1 MNNRL
6 RQRWCGTG
14 RRDERGAALMIVLVA
29 LLGLTVL
36 GAAGLTL
43 TAADIRHSEN
53 VEASTEAFYAAD
65 AGLQQYMGSNAV
77 GDHLRWK
84 AVPDTYA
91 IGASTVIVTPT
102 LFSNLLGREPMY
114 MVRSVATHTAGGGV
128 TTTRAVSALGLDVS
142 VAFVATAA
150 IASGTGLHKNGGSG
164 TIDGVDAAPTNAF
177 CPTGAGPDVAGVA
190 TPPAGYDQVGG
201 ASVPSGTPDIDDA
214 VDGVTLLRRTGI
226 DWEYLTTEDS
236 YKDYDIPP
244 DSWPNFATLP
254 ADEFPVIYMD
264 GDVAVNATQNGRGM
278 LIVRGDLELNGSHS
292 WEGLILV
299 GGAFVSGGANTVEG
313 SIISGLNLL
322 LGESVGDS
330 DLGNGSKTF
339 QYNSCNIERAME
351 QLRKNQKLTGLAPVP
366 GSWAEEI

>member
-1 MNNRL
+1 MTSIAGN
-6 RQRWCGTG
+6 
-14 RRDERGAALMIVLVA
+14 ERGAALMIVLIV
-29 LLGLTVL
+29 LVGLTAL
-36 GAAGLTL
+36 GAAGLTM
-43 TAADIRHSEN
+43 TASEIRHSEN
-53 VEASTEAFYAAD
+53 VEASTEVFYAAD
-65 AGLQQYMGSNAV
+65 AGLQRYMGANAV

-84 AVPDTYA
+84 AVEDTFTV
-91 IGASTVIVTPT
+91 GSSEVIVTPT
-102 LFSNLLGREPMY
+102 LVSNLLGREPMY
-114 MVRSVATHTAGGGV
+114 LVRSVATHAEAGV
-128 TTTRAVSALGLDVS
+128 STTRAVSALGLDVS

-201 ASVPSGTPDIDDA
+201 ASVPNGTPDIDDA
-214 VDGVTLLRRTGI
+214 EDGLTLLRKTGI

-244 DSWPNFATLP
+244 DSWPDFGTLP

-264 GDVAVNATQNGRGM
+264 GDVALNATGNGRGM
-278 LIVRGDLELNGSHS
+278 LIVRGDLELNGSHI
-292 WEGLILV
+292 WEGLIMV
-299 GGAFVSGGANTVEG
+299 GGAFVSGGSNTVEG

-339 QYNSCNIERAME
+339 QYNSCNVERAME